1 MRLCY
6 SIVLFMS
13 LVMLSSGIGLIAGCG
28 QKGAL
33 YLPAEPAQQAKKQ
46 AAKKSST
53 DKTQT
58 EKNLTSKP

>member
-13 LVMLSSGIGLIAGCG
+13 LVMLTSGLGLIAGCG
-28 QKGAL
+28 KKGAL
-33 YLPAEPAQQAKKQ
+33 YLPAEPVQQTKKQ

-53 DKTQT
+53 DKTQKD
-58 EKNLTSKP
+58 KNLTKKP